1 MGLVSTAERET
12 SMSENFSWIALTV
25 ATLTIASQAG
35 AGEFGAKQKGLWR
48 CQNNQASPTATL
60 YASELFEANA
70 ARDEVS
76 AAFKKLLADKYKVTS
91 GVSCGMAFDGP
102 GVAEKLNADNV
113 RWFKQLRASGTKVVE
128 TGWKFVADATAST
141 TAPGASSMASAK
153 PAALPP
159 KTYQCWL
166 NSYGNNYITPA
177 FTSATEYYALNA
189 DWRAFITK
197 AHPPNGPAQVACME
211 MDPKQAASNLAQAE
225 RKRIDWK
232 D

>member
-1 MGLVSTAERET
+1 
-12 SMSENFSWIALTV
+12 MSKNISWIALTLAALAV
-25 ATLTIASQAG
+25 ASQAD

-76 AAFKKLLADKYKVTS
+76 AAFKKLLAEKYKVTS
-91 GVSCGMAFDGP
+91 EVSCSMAFNSP
-102 GVAEKLNADNV
+102 GIAEKLEADNL

-128 TGWKFVADATAST
+128 TRWKFAADAQGS
-141 TAPGASSMASAK
+141 TAPIAPSTAGAT

-159 KTYQCWL
+159 KAYQCWL
-166 NSYGNNYITPA
+166 NSYGNNYITPS
-177 FTSATEYYALNA
+177 FTSSTEYYKLNA

-197 AHPPNGPAQVACME
+197 AHPPNGPAQVACMAI
-211 MDPKQAASNLAQAE
+211 DPKQAASNLAQVE
-225 RKRIDWK
+225 RKPIDWK
-232 D
+232 E

>member
-1 MGLVSTAERET
+1 
-12 SMSENFSWIALTV
+12 MSKNVSWIALTLV
-25 ATLTIASQAG
+25 ALMVASQAG

-76 AAFKKLLADKYKVTS
+76 AAFKKLLADKYQVTS
-91 GVSCGMAFDGP
+91 SVSCGMAFDGP
-102 GVAEKLNADNV
+102 GVAEKLNADNL

-128 TGWKFVADATAST
+128 TGWKFVADAPASA
-141 TAPGASSMASAK
+141 APAAPPVANAK

-177 FTSATEYYALNA
+177 FTSSTEYYALNA

-211 MDPKQAASNLAQAE
+211 MDLKQAASNLAQAE
-225 RKRIDWK
+225 RKRNDWK
-232 D
+232 E

>member
-1 MGLVSTAERET
+1 
-12 SMSENFSWIALTV
+12 MSKNISWMALTLAALAV
-25 ATLTIASQAG
+25 ASQAG
-35 AGEFGAKQKGLWR
+35 AGEFGAKQKGLWL

-76 AAFKKLLADKYKVTS
+76 AAFKKMLAGKYQVTS
-91 GVSCGMAFDGP
+91 GVSCSMAFNSP
-102 GVAEKLNADNV
+102 GIAEKLKADNL
-113 RWFKQLRASGTKVVE
+113 RWFKQLRASGAKVVE
-128 TGWKFVADATAST
+128 TGWKFAADDQGSATAPTSPSV
-141 TAPGASSMASAK
+141 AGAT

-166 NSYGNNYITPA
+166 NSYGNNYITPS
-177 FTSATEYYALNA
+177 FTSSTEYYKLNA

-197 AHPPNGPAQVACME
+197 AHPPSGPAQVACME

-225 RKRIDWK
+225 RKRVDWK
-232 D
+232 E